1 LPLLQKAFEKYRT
14 DDSVRFVFVSLD
26 TDPKRLQRYLDER
39 KFANTIARSNQETV
53 EKLFNV
59 TDIPA
64 TFYVDRSGVIRYE
77 ARGVEQ
83 HGDAVDRVQWFIE
96 ELKKH

>member
-1 LPLLQKAFEKYRT
+1 MPLLQKAFEKYRA

-39 KFANTIARSNQETV
+39 RFGNTIARSTQDTI

-77 ARGVEQ
+77 ARGLES

-96 ELKKH
+96 ELKKQ

>member
-1 LPLLQKAFEKYRT
+1 LPLLQKAFEKYRN

-26 TDPKRLQRYLDER
+26 TDPKRLQRFLDER
-39 KFANTIARSNQETV
+39 KFGNTIARSSLAAV
-53 EKLFNV
+53 EKSFNIA
-59 TDIPA
+59 DIPA

-77 ARGVEQ
+77 ARGLES

-96 ELKKH
+96 ELKKP